1 MKNLRLISAIV
12 TIGAILIMSA
22 CTKQSS
28 SNLKSSTIAVKAIAS
43 SAAASSSSQAYQ
55 VVTAYANLANLRI
68 EENSGNDGENVG
80 GGDNDSIPDNDSI
93 ENGGE
98 EGGNDS
104 IPDNDTIQN
113 ESENGGNDGG
123 ENGNDGGT
131 DNSDISLPGPFMM
144 DIASGTASLGQVSVY
159 PGTFKKV
166 NFDFQT
172 TTSLN
177 NHSIVVTGN
186 YTAADGTT
194 TPFTINSTFTKKVQ
208 MLLANGGVTVTANST
223 VVIDIVFDV
232 NAWLSGVD
240 FASATISNDEI
251 LVDNTHN
258 TALLDTF
265 EANLNTYVE
274 QENK

>member
-1 MKNLRLISAIV
+1 MKKLKLISAIV

-22 CTKQSS
+22 CTKQSAS
-28 SNLKSSTIAVKAIAS
+28 KLKSSTIAVKAISSSTAS
-43 SAAASSSSQAYQ
+43 SNSQAYQ

-68 EENSGNDGENVG
+68 EENSGNDGENIG
-80 GGDNDSIPDNDSI
+80 GNDNDSIPDNDTI

-123 ENGNDGGT
+123 ENGNDDGT

-144 DIASGTASLGQVSVY
+144 DIASGTASIGEVSVY

-177 NHSIVVTGN
+177 NHSIVITGN
-186 YTAADGTT
+186 YTAMDGST

-208 MLLANGGVTVTANST
+208 MLIANGGVIVTANST
-223 VVIDIVFDV
+223 VVMNIVFDV

-240 FASATISNDEI
+240 FASATISNGEI
-251 LVDNTHN
+251 LIDNGHN
-258 TALLDTF
+258 TALLSAF
-265 EANLNTYVE
+265 EANLKTYVE
-274 QENK
+274 QEN